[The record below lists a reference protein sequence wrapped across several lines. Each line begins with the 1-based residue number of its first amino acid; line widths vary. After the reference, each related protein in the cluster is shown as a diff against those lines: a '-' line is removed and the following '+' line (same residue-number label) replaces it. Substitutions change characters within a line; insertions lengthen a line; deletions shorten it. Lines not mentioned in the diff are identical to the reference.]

1 VTQFTKTGPGYSW
14 SAIWDTSKLDHQG
27 QYEILVKAYDG
38 EDYSLTDVVRIT
50 IDKPTDEN
58 NIPPQFDRT
67 NWKNTV
73 TIFCVIGSSSENQC
87 GSGATINLR
96 EYFSDPDGDFS
107 ELSIDFVDDA
117 TDSNDD
123 LHPVYV
129 IIDGEGVARYD
140 PATSRT
146 DEDITTWTL
155 ENVRFVVTD
164 KQDSVVFSEGV
175 TFLVKDIEFK
185 AQRMDVG
192 ESVTSDNPAIFN
204 GTGLPG
210 SRIEARS
217 ISSSSFIKS
226 VIVGENGIWSME
238 LTQQDMN
245 DASSKIK
252 FQMDGQTFGGTN
264 DPTSFNVAVGEV
276 DEGGNLL
283 LIIGL
288 VAAALILLGA
298 VGFFFIELEDI
309 EEETFG
315 VEEEAVAKED
325 PYAWGR
331 KDSVE
336 SSSGQQAQQVV
347 QQQVAQPE
355 APAASGQ
362 HPGWLWDQESNQWVP
377 DPNYQP
383 PSQ

>member
-1 VTQFTKTGPGYSW
+1 M
-14 SAIWDTSKLDHQG
+14 
-27 QYEILVKAYDG
+27 
-38 EDYSLTDVVRIT
+38 
-50 IDKPTDEN
+50 
-58 NIPPQFDRT
+58 
-67 NWKNTV
+67 
-73 TIFCVIGSSSENQC
+73 TIFCVVGSSSENQC
-87 GSGATINLR
+87 GSGAAIDLNQF
-96 EYFSDPDGDFS
+96 FSDPDGDFS

-117 TDSNDD
+117 TDSSDD
-123 LHPVYV
+123 FHPVYV

-140 PATSRT
+140 PASSRT
-146 DEDITTWTL
+146 DEEISSWTL

-164 KQDSVVFSEGV
+164 KQDSIVFSEGV
-175 TFLVKDIEFK
+175 TFLVKPIEFN
-185 AQRMDVG
+185 AQRIDVG
-192 ESVTSDNPAIFN
+192 EAVTSDNPAIFE

-226 VIVGENGIWSME
+226 VLVGENGIWSME

-252 FQMDGQTFGGTN
+252 FEMDGQTFGGTN
-264 DPTSFNVAVGEV
+264 DPTSFNVAVGAE
-276 DEGGNLL
+276 DEGGNLF

-288 VAAALILLGA
+288 VIAALVLLGA
-298 VGFFFIELEDI
+298 VGYFFIELEDI
-309 EEETFG
+309 DDETFG
-315 VEEEAVAKED
+315 VEEEPVAKED

-336 SSSGQQAQQVV
+336 LPAAQPAQQVV